1 MQMWPNS
8 FALAVRAQL
17 RSPAEESDT
26 DTTVR
31 HPAWSSSAQRLG
43 HSLKKAMDDLLEL
56 DRIVLRLRLEGGS
69 SNGRT
74 AAMLGLE
81 QEIVDVSLLRRMH
94 RVLERRRPDARQR
107 ITPQGAELGPSTGLT
122 DSLVGRTLSRYRV
135 LDLIGFGG
143 MGVVYRAFDGKLER
157 EVALKVLPSDR
168 VADPGWRRRFLQ
180 EARTAASLEC
190 PHICLIHEV
199 GEADGMLFMAMELIR
214 GGRLFDIL
222 RHARHTGGRHDP
234 SPLPLR
240 RALELATEIAQG
252 LARAHEQGIA
262 HLDLKPANI
271 MVTESGHAKLIDFGL
286 ARLLEPPQSIDS
298 EGERLSY
305 GIQPGRVCG
314 TLSYMSPEQMC
325 GLVVDQRSDI
335 FTFGVLL
342 HEMLTGANPFRRR
355 THAETRGAI
364 PNAPVPP
371 LELPQASDVASGLQW
386 VLDRCLARAPRDRY
400 QNMRNVLA
408 DLREVRLGAGA
419 LTSSRQTARR
429 FPLDMLFAVFVGLAV
444 LLLALSVSG

>member
-17 RSPAEESDT
+17 RSPGEESDT

-31 HPAWSSSAQRLG
+31 HPARSSSAQRLG

-56 DRIVLRLRLEGGS
+56 DGIVLRLRLEGGG

-74 AAMLGLE
+74 GAMLGLE
-81 QEIVDVSLLRRMH
+81 QEIVDVSLLRGMH
-94 RVLERRRPDARQR
+94 RALERRRPDAHRR

-135 LDLIGFGG
+135 LELIGLGG
-143 MGVVYRAFDGKLER
+143 MGVVYRAFDRTLER

-214 GGRLFDIL
+214 GGCLLDVL

-234 SPLPLR
+234 TPLPLR

-262 HLDLKPANI
+262 HLDLKPANV
-271 MVTESGHAKLIDFGL
+271 MVTECGHAKLIDFGL
-286 ARLLEPPQSIDS
+286 ARLLEPPKSIDS

-314 TLSYMSPEQMC
+314 TLSYMSPEQSC

-335 FTFGVLL
+335 FTFGVVL

-355 THAETRGAI
+355 THTETRDAI

-371 LELPQASDVASGLQW
+371 LELLQASDVASGLQW
-386 VLDRCLARAPRDRY
+386 VLDRCLAKAPRDRY
-400 QNMRNVLA
+400 QDMRDVLA
-408 DLREVRLGAGA
+408 DLSEVRLGAGA
-419 LTSSRQTARR
+419 LASSRQSAHRV
-429 FPLDMLFAVFVGLAV
+429 PLDMLFAVFVGLAG
-444 LLLALSVSG
+444 LLLAVSVLG